1 MSILIGC
8 NSSGLPFFF
17 FLMLYILL
25 LFSYMSFFS
34 PILFKETSRCCPFLL
49 LVGHKQKNSY
59 YFFRLLIWGA
69 YPPGLWLLLCYDTNI
84 ENTYF
89 LVLSSKSNN
98 TPVAVSIPSIQFLV
112 YQYHSPIKGTKLLE
126 KVFDCIVRAEKI
138 QNRYGK
144 CSRNRIDEIQFL
156 QLKVQ
161 DLGTLSYSRSFQIF
175 VYNHFSPFTV
185 PGIPV
190 HMIKSFILK

>member
-17 FLMLYILL
+17 FFNVIYLVVILL
-25 LFSYMSFFS
+25 YVFFI

-89 LVLSSKSNN
+89 LVLSSKGNN

-144 CSRNRIDEIQFL
+144 FSRNRINEIQFL
-156 QLKVQ
+156 QLKFW
-161 DLGTLSYSRSFQIF
+161 DLGTHLFQKLLDF
-175 VYNHFSPFTV
+175 C
-185 PGIPV
+185 
-190 HMIKSFILK
+190 L